1 MSDIDLENADN
12 TLIFSGTKEVAEN
25 LKFDELKLQEWFGDN
40 IPSAGKIDKVVQF
53 KGGQSNPTYKISST
67 NQVFVLRRKPP
78 GILLPSAHAVDREYK
93 VITALQNTKVPVPKT
108 YGLCEDADIIGTPF
122 FVMDFLD
129 GTVYWDLL
137 LSEKSPQ
144 ERMEI
149 YANKNKVIAELHNV
163 DYESVGLSDYGK
175 PGNYIAR
182 QVSRWTKQYLASE
195 TENIPA
201 MNNLIDWLP
210 PNIPDED
217 ETSIVHGDY
226 RLDNMV
232 FCSNNNVMGVLDW
245 ELSTLGHP
253 IADFNY
259 HCISW
264 KNIPQLADQKF
275 CNENGIPTEEEY
287 RNMYSRCTGKK
298 LDENWE
304 FYTIFNIFKLAGI
317 LQGIMGR
324 VRDGTAASKHAEERG
339 NQVAPLAKAAWD
351 LVEKH
356 YR

>member
-25 LKFDELKLQEWFGDN
+25 LKYDELKLQEWFGDN
-40 IPSAGKIDKVVQF
+40 NPSAGKIDKVVQF
-53 KGGQSNPTYKISST
+53 KGGQSNPTYKISTT

-93 VITALQNTKVPVPKT
+93 VITALQNTEVPVPKT

-163 DYESVGLSDYGK
+163 DYESVGLSNYGK

-287 RNMYSRCTGKK
+287 RNMYSRYTGKK

-339 NQVAPLAKAAWD
+339 NQVAPLAEAAWD

-356 YR
+356 YK